1 MLAMDLCASI
11 GLACALLLGC
21 QPEPELQ
28 IERLAARV
36 QQALEDPTTLP
47 SALAPEAV
55 TPTATAEAA
64 TPTVVAAA
72 HPASATVAAATPAQP
87 AASPASAQPEPT
99 VAAAG
104 ALPVAAPLQ
113 NADVQVQ
120 KVADGGRQSGE
131 RADAKLDT
139 AKARTERDGGK
150 GARTGSADKVA
161 KDPGKDVNKDQG
173 KDVNKDQG
181 KDVNKDQG
189 KDSGKDGGKD
199 PTVGDIVV
207 PDGADATDLYY
218 SGKRKLDHGD
228 FGGAIADLRASHKVR
243 SSVRTLTLLGRAYFD
258 SDQFGM
264 AEKVFKSAGTY
275 DEAMLLLGQLYQQAG
290 KADKAR
296 KIYDK
301 FLVAHPEH
309 PKAEWVRKLL
319 QAL

>member
-1 MLAMDLCASI
+1 MLRLPQGRARGLQLLRTVAHRELPPRRMLAIDLCASI
-11 GLACALLLGC
+11 GLAGALLLGC
-21 QPEPELQ
+21 QPEPEPQ

-47 SALAPEAV
+47 TALAPEAV
-55 TPTATAEAA
+55 TPTAGADAP
-64 TPTVVAAA
+64 TPTDVA
-72 HPASATVAAATPAQP
+72 HPGSATVAAALAPQP
-87 AASPASAQPEPT
+87 AASAQPAPT
-99 VAAAG
+99 PAAAVAAA
-104 ALPVAAPLQ
+104 VVAPLE
-113 NADVQVQ
+113 NAGDAGRNAGESARP
-120 KVADGGRQSGE
+120 ADDR
-131 RADAKLDT
+131 DTAKLDT
-139 AKARTERDGGK
+139 AKARTDRDGSK
-150 GARTGSADKVA
+150 GGRPAGAEKV
-161 KDPGKDVNKDQG
+161 V
-173 KDVNKDQG
+173 
-181 KDVNKDQG
+181 

-199 PTVGDIVV
+199 GGKDPTGGDIVV

-228 FGGAIADLRASHKVR
+228 FAGAIADLRASHKVR

-258 SDQFGM
+258 SDQLGL
-264 AEKVFKSAGTY
+264 AEKAFKSAGTY